1 MGTVY
6 KIEVGGRDLTF
17 EVGDLA
23 CQANGAVLVRYGES
37 AVLVTAVISERP
49 REGIDFMPLTV
60 DYLEMAYA
68 AGRIPGGFFRREIGR
83 PSEKETLTS
92 RLIDRPLRPLFPKGL
107 FNEVQIIATVLSG
120 DLETDPDIPA
130 LNGAA
135 AALEI
140 SDIPFT
146 GPVAAVRVGKVNNQL
161 IINPT
166 NSQLKESR
174 LNLIVAGAPQGLV
187 MVEGGAQMAQEEE
200 IQEALFFGQEQ
211 LQPILALISRMR
223 AEIGRPK
230 LPPPPL
236 PDYGDLPEKVAALA
250 RDKILAAATRPEKQA
265 RHKALEQVREEVLRA
280 SLRQFMAEGL
290 APSDVRRCIRTYQ
303 HGYFILGPLEEA
315 LREVPPGLLWE
326 PDMRRF
332 PSPENFLQALQ
343 QADTEALLQMLQ
355 QEPTLLEQLLPRPP
369 GEADLGGPLQDG
381 QEANDSRAA
390 SEGPMLY
397 TSVPAGQSTIPGQPR
412 VLGESSIPG
421 QPRVLGESSIP
432 GQARVLRES
441 SMPGASRLSGEPS
454 MSGQPSMP
462 PAPALC
468 WVVRLGAAELVKIL
482 VEMGANVHASDTA
495 GNTPL
500 HWAARLGQLEIVR
513 ILLEHGADGSR
524 KNQAGETALLV
535 AARSAAWDGPRIAQL
550 LLDAGAEADLN
561 SLVALGRVEQVQT
574 ILQAPAQALADA
586 PQPDRLLDDALWAI
600 QRAIARRMDPAITD
614 PETLDAVM
622 AEYLPMLEGLL
633 QAGVDPNADFP
644 LWRAVQLPDPRPAAL
659 LLQWGA
665 DPNRKIHEN
674 MFPLEVARTPAIRD
688 LLRRHGAK
696 HPDDP
701 DLVVQQETERLAHWP
716 EDTEALRRR
725 AEAWARLGRLD
736 QALADWAAFSQLE
749 PESPEGYL
757 GQAWIWASCP
767 DDRFRDGPSALRAAQ
782 RAVELAGGWESL
794 IHQRVWNAETGQ
806 VSVRTEYWLTYAA
819 ALAELG
825 RFDEAVQV
833 LDQVLLICSAADRP
847 RIRYVRSL
855 FLAGQPYRA
864 RPAEQEDIR
873 GDLITLR
880 VLLMYRARPAEQE
893 DILYQQFTEESPPP
907 GGIFARLKTWWSRL
921 MGRLWPKGD
930 TEGEKPL

>member
-1 MGTVY
+1 MEDGLVHPSEPENPLGVVRLQTGQCWRLQ
-6 KIEVGGRDLTF
+6 KAIPPFADL
-17 EVGDLA
+17 V
-23 CQANGAVLVRYGES
+23 VLLNPVRS
-37 AVLVTAVISERP
+37 
-49 REGIDFMPLTV
+49 
-60 DYLEMAYA
+60 A
-68 AGRIPGGFFRREIGR
+68 AGPIFWEVILPLADRADRLLQWIASSGGLWESPVGSWERRATREEPIQRPTENPPGTR
-83 PSEKETLTS
+83 PGEECV
-92 RLIDRPLRPLFPKGL
+92 F
-107 FNEVQIIATVLSG
+107 V
-120 DLETDPDIPA
+120 
-130 LNGAA
+130 
-135 AALEI
+135 
-140 SDIPFT
+140 
-146 GPVAAVRVGKVNNQL
+146 
-161 IINPT
+161 
-166 NSQLKESR
+166 
-174 LNLIVAGAPQGLV
+174 
-187 MVEGGAQMAQEEE
+187 EEE
-200 IQEALFFGQEQ
+200 
-211 LQPILALISRMR
+211 PS
-223 AEIGRPK
+223 
-230 LPPPPL
+230 PPPPETPPGL
-236 PDYGDLPEKVAALA
+236 PTPTSEYA
-250 RDKILAAATRPEKQA
+250 RPGEPAEGIRI
-265 RHKALEQVREEVLRA
+265 QVREEVLRA

-381 QEANDSRAA
+381 QEANDSGVA
-390 SEGPMLY
+390 SEGQMPY
-397 TSVPAGQSTIPGQPR
+397 PTEPAGQSS
-412 VLGESSIPG
+412 LS
-421 QPRVLGESSIP
+421 
-432 GQARVLRES
+432 GQARVFGEP
-441 SMPGASRLSGEPS
+441 SMPGASRVSGEPS

-468 WVVRLGAAELVKIL
+468 WAVRLGAAELVKIL
-482 VEMGANVHASDTA
+482 LEMGANVHASDTA

>member
-1 MGTVY
+1 MEDGLVHPSEPENPLGVVRLQAGQCWRLQ
-6 KIEVGGRDLTF
+6 KAIPPFADL
-17 EVGDLA
+17 V
-23 CQANGAVLVRYGES
+23 VLLNPVRS
-37 AVLVTAVISERP
+37 
-49 REGIDFMPLTV
+49 
-60 DYLEMAYA
+60 A
-68 AGRIPGGFFRREIGR
+68 AGPIFWEVILPLADRADRLLQWIASSGGLWESPVGSWERRATREEPIQRPTENPPGTR
-83 PSEKETLTS
+83 PGEECV
-92 RLIDRPLRPLFPKGL
+92 F
-107 FNEVQIIATVLSG
+107 V
-120 DLETDPDIPA
+120 
-130 LNGAA
+130 
-135 AALEI
+135 
-140 SDIPFT
+140 
-146 GPVAAVRVGKVNNQL
+146 
-161 IINPT
+161 
-166 NSQLKESR
+166 
-174 LNLIVAGAPQGLV
+174 
-187 MVEGGAQMAQEEE
+187 EEE
-200 IQEALFFGQEQ
+200 
-211 LQPILALISRMR
+211 PS
-223 AEIGRPK
+223 
-230 LPPPPL
+230 PPPPETPPGL
-236 PDYGDLPEKVAALA
+236 PTPTSEYA
-250 RDKILAAATRPEKQA
+250 RPGEPAEGIRI
-265 RHKALEQVREEVLRA
+265 QVREEVLRA

-290 APSDVRRCIRTYQ
+290 APSDVRRCIRTHQ

-369 GEADLGGPLQDG
+369 GEADFVWPRPPGEADLGGPLQDG

-390 SEGPMLY
+390 SEGQMPY
-397 TSVPAGQSTIPGQPR
+397 PTEPAGQST
-412 VLGESSIPG
+412 IPG

-468 WVVRLGAAELVKIL
+468 WAVRLGAAELVKIL
-482 VEMGANVHASDTA
+482 LEMGANVHASDTA

-500 HWAARLGQLEIVR
+500 HWAARLGQLEIAR

-701 DLVVQQETERLAHWP
+701 DLVVQRETERLAHWP

-864 RPAEQEDIR
+864 RPAEQEDI
-873 GDLITLR
+873 
-880 VLLMYRARPAEQE
+880 
-893 DILYQQFTEESPPP
+893 LYQQFTEESPPP